1 MEEWQKEPN
10 RQEKVEC
17 LPGSTWYDHGN
28 SYTSK
33 NCGYMN
39 NNCTKLGSSTLLR
52 EVNYQGCPLPGGY
65 MQLTVTKRETLFP
78 PSGVVTV
85 KMPMFL

>member
-1 MEEWQKEPN
+1 
-10 RQEKVEC
+10 
-17 LPGSTWYDHGN
+17 
-28 SYTSK
+28 
-33 NCGYMN
+33 MN